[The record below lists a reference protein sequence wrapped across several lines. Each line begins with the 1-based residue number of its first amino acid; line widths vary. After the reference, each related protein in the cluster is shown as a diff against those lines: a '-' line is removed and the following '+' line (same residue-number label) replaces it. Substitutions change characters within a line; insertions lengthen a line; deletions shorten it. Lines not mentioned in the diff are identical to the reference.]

1 MDEPFNP
8 SAGNVL
14 WNRNFSLLI
23 IANFLFYIA
32 VYTLFPLLHQWM
44 VLDWQYTGMQAGGML
59 AIFGLALFLPGAFNN
74 YLVDTFSRKSVAVRS
89 ILLGGL
95 LTLAYPYATA
105 VWMVMGLRLL
115 QGMLMGVAIMAM
127 GATLVIDVTPSN
139 KRNAANRVF
148 AWCSILGMLVGLLV
162 GGEVGRWFM
171 FQHVLYV
178 SAALCGLAAFLVSG
192 IVVCFRAPLDL
203 PLLSLDRFLLFR
215 TFVPGVNMLSV
226 PLILG
231 ILFVTVSDTFFY
243 LCIGG
248 GFLIYLLLRQI
259 FTAPLNGR
267 VQILIGQL
275 CTIAGLLVGWMNP
288 EVSSAYWGALLIG
301 VGTGFSIGQ
310 FLRMMILLPLHCER
324 GTGYHTYQLLW
335 EIGVAAGVLIGLWT
349 KACGVSEWHV
359 WALSVCVL
367 GLLLYQGYV
376 HRYFTKR
383 MEENN
388 Q

>member
-1 MDEPFNP
+1 MDESFNP

-23 IANFLFYIA
+23 IANFLFYIS

-44 VLDWQYTGMQAGGML
+44 VLDWGYTGLQSGGML

-89 ILLGGL
+89 ILLCGGL
-95 LTLAYPYATA
+95 VLVYPYVTA

-115 QGMLMGVAIMAM
+115 QGMLMGIAIMAM

-148 AWCSILGMLVGLLV
+148 AWCSILGMLIGVLLGV
-162 GGEVGRWFM
+162 EAGRWFM
-171 FQHVLYV
+171 LQHVLYV
-178 SAALCGLAAFLVSG
+178 SAALCGVAAMLVSAV
-192 IVVCFRAPLDL
+192 VVCFRAPLDL

-215 TFVPGVNMLSV
+215 TFVPGINMLSV

-248 GFLIYLLLRQI
+248 GFLIYLLIRQI
-259 FTAPLNGR
+259 FTAPMNGR
-267 VQILIGQL
+267 IQILIGHL
-275 CTIAGLLVGWMNP
+275 CTAVGLVVWGMDMEVFPCNP
-288 EVSSAYWGALLIG
+288 GALLIG
-301 VGTGFSIGQ
+301 IGTGFSIGQ

-335 EIGVAAGVLIGLWT
+335 EVGIVLGVLLGIWT
-349 KACGVSEWHV
+349 KTTQVCAPQWL
-359 WALSVCVL
+359 ALGICVI
-367 GLLLYQGYV
+367 GFLLYQGYV
-376 HRYFTKR
+376 HRYFMKR
-383 MEENN
+383 ME
-388 Q
+388 

>member
-1 MDEPFNP
+1 MDESFNP
-8 SAGNVL
+8 PVVNPL

-23 IANFLFYIA
+23 AANFFFYIA
-32 VYTLFPLLHQWM
+32 VYMLFPFLYQWM
-44 VLDWQYTGMQAGGML
+44 VRDWGYTGLQSGGML

-89 ILLGGL
+89 ILLCGGL
-95 LTLAYPYATA
+95 TLVYPYATA

-115 QGMLMGVAIMAM
+115 QGMSMGITVMAM

-148 AWCSILGMLVGLLV
+148 AWCSILGMLTGVLL
-162 GGEVGRWFM
+162 GMEAGRWFM
-171 FQHVLYV
+171 LQYVWYV
-178 SAALCGLAAFLVSG
+178 SAVLCGVAAVLVSAV
-192 IVVCFRAPLDL
+192 VVCFRAPLNL
-203 PLLSLDRFLLFR
+203 PLFSFDRFLLFR
-215 TFVPGVNMLSV
+215 TLVPGVNMLSV

-243 LCIGG
+243 LCMGG
-248 GFLIYLLLRQI
+248 GFLIYLLIRQI

-267 VQILIGQL
+267 IQILIGQL
-275 CTIAGLLVGWMNP
+275 CTAVGLVVWGMDAEAFPCNP
-288 EVSSAYWGALLIG
+288 GALLIG

-335 EIGVAAGVLIGLWT
+335 EVGIVLGVLLGIWIKTVRVCAPQWT
-349 KACGVSEWHV
+349 
-359 WALSVCVL
+359 ALCICVV
-367 GLLLYQGYV
+367 GFLLYQGYV
-376 HRYFTKR
+376 HRYFMKR
-383 MEENN
+383 ME
-388 Q
+388 